1 MKNILKII
9 LSLSILFFADLNAM
23 EKQPNIKIFISKTID
38 HPALDKTTQGIIDGL
53 SKNGYDR
60 SKNLDLRVE
69 SAQGNTCLAS
79 QIATKFANQSPN
91 VLVGIGTTASQTLA
105 KFSLKNSIN
114 LIFSSVTDPVAAGL
128 NKGTIS
134 GVSNFVALEP
144 QLELFKKIQPNLKKM
159 GIIYN
164 SAEMNSVKIV
174 EKLKEICPKLGLEL
188 IEQSVNKSADIGS
201 VTTKLIGQVDAIF
214 ISNDN
219 TALGAL
225 QTIIAIATKFK
236 KPVYVSDT
244 DAVESGALA
253 AMGPNQYQIGIQTA
267 NMIVKILSGTKI
279 EDTPIETASQTEIYL
294 NKKIAKQLGIV
305 FSKAI
310 ENSATKIID

>member
-1 MKNILKII
+1 MKKIFTLILNFMV
-9 LSLSILFFADLNAM
+9 LFFVDLSASD
-23 EKQPNIKIFISKTID
+23 KSCKVKILISKTID

-53 SKNGYDR
+53 SKGGYDS

-69 SAQGNTCLAS
+69 SAQGNICLAS
-79 QIATKFANQSPN
+79 QIATKFANQSPD
-91 VLVGIGTTASQTLA
+91 VLVGIGTTSSQTLA

-114 LIFSSVTDPVAAGL
+114 LIFSSVTDPVGAGL
-128 NKGTIS
+128 NKGKIS
-134 GVSNFVALEP
+134 GVSNFVALEA
-144 QLELFKKIQPNLKKM
+144 QLELFKKIQPNLKKL

-164 SAEMNSVKIV
+164 PAEMNSVKIV
-174 EKLKEICPKLGLEL
+174 EKLKEICPKLKLEF
-188 IEQSVNKSADIGS
+188 IEQAVNKSADIGS
-201 VTTKLIGQVDAIF
+201 VTTKIVSQVDAIF

-225 QTIIAIATKFK
+225 QTIIAIANKFK

-267 NMIVKILSGTKI
+267 NMIVKILGGTKI
-279 EDTPIETASQTEIYL
+279 EGMPIESVSQAEIYL

-305 FSKAI
+305 FSKEI
-310 ENSATKIID
+310 EKSATKIIE